1 MKHITPVFLF
11 IVTVALGILACSKEA
26 AYRTNDIQNTTTAA
40 NKVQSARV
48 VTSTCA
54 QFAYPDTIFYLTN
67 LPGGNYIVKP
77 VNPLTGTFGAYPD
90 GLKIDKSDGSIN
102 ITGSETGLKYMVW
115 FVASGTRDTCRKFI
129 TVSGINYMDST
140 YVLANNTAT
149 AIPIY
154 NANPLKPTDCSGG
167 CEFDVGPPAER
178 VSAQGIVINRKTGV
192 INLKKSLLNGA
203 LGKNPAN
210 GTYKDFILE
219 YRLGDKSSKALNH
232 IGFRLYYYKKKS
244 DIPANLENELEDKK
258 GQVFL
263 GDDSGEEEDDRGGG
277 GHGGSGGGHSGPG
290 GGGSDDN
297 RIAFTF
303 TASAASTT
311 AKQGAATAK
320 CRPPYIIVTQQ

>member
-11 IVTVALGILACSKEA
+11 IIITALGILACSKET
-26 AYRTNDIQNTTTAA
+26 AYRTNAVQNTTTAA
-40 NKVQSARV
+40 NKVQSATV
-48 VTSTCA
+48 VTSTCD

-77 VNPLTGTFGAYPD
+77 VTPLTGSFGAYPA
-90 GLKIDKSDGSIN
+90 GLKINGSDGSID
-102 ITGSETGLKYMVW
+102 ITGSETGLKYIVW
-115 FVASGTRDTCRKFI
+115 FVAKGTRDTCKKFI

-140 YVLANNTAT
+140 YVLANNA
-149 AIPIY
+149 AIAVPIY

-167 CEFDVGPPAER
+167 CRFDVGPPDEQ
-178 VSAQGIVINRKTGV
+178 VSAQGIAINKNTGV

-210 GTYKDFILE
+210 GTYKDFILK

-258 GQVFL
+258 GQVL
-263 GDDSGEEEDDRGGG
+263 LDDDSGEDDGDD
-277 GHGGSGGGHSGPG
+277 HGGDDHSGPG
-290 GGGSDDN
+290 GGGSDDK
-297 RIAFTF
+297 RVAFTF
-303 TASAASTT
+303 TVSAASTT
-311 AKQGAATAK
+311 SAQSAGTVK